1 MYNSVM
7 EMANLWLKQEQS
19 VGRPRVAR
27 AEDAPGLTR
36 LLRDAALVHT
46 HVDWRLPVDWLG
58 EAGFVLQEAPPA
70 AAGGR
75 SLASRLLGARVSLQ
89 ACLAVA
95 ADPPPAA
102 WVRVAA
108 LAEAADVAQTL
119 GGLLAA
125 VQDYLR
131 ATAVTQL
138 AWLPTEEWPNA
149 WLPQL
154 GFTRVNA
161 IETYKKDDVT
171 APAPPPVAGLT
182 IRPVRAADL
191 ETLAAIEVAAFEPLW
206 RHSAAALALA
216 RNQAS
221 SFDVAELDGEIVGFQ
236 FSTGR
241 RHYAHLARMTI
252 APRVQGRGVGSALL
266 AHAIDGYRRNGLH
279 AVTLNTQVDN
289 VASQRLYR
297 RFGFQ
302 PTGERLPV
310 WAISL

>member
-1 MYNSVM
+1 M
-7 EMANLWLKQEQS
+7 EMANLWLKQGQS
-19 VGRPRVAR
+19 VRRLRVAR
-27 AEDAPGLTR
+27 PEDAAGLTR
-36 LLRDAALVHT
+36 LLREAALLHT
-46 HVDWRLPVDWLG
+46 HVDWRPPVDWLG
-58 EAGFVLQEAPPA
+58 SAGFVVQEAPPA
-70 AAGGR
+70 SAGGR
-75 SLASRLLGARVSLQ
+75 ALTARLFGPRVSLQ

-108 LAEAADVAQTL
+108 LAEANDVLATL

-149 WLPQL
+149 WLSRL
-154 GFTRVNA
+154 GFARINA
-161 IETYKKDDVT
+161 IATYKKDDAD
-171 APAPPPVAGLT
+171 APAPPPVAGLA
-182 IRPVRAADL
+182 IRPARAADL
-191 ETLAAIEVAAFEPLW
+191 ETLAAIEVDAFEPIW
-206 RHSAAALALA
+206 RHSAGAMALA

-241 RHYAHLARMTI
+241 RYYAHLARMTI
-252 APRVQGRGVGSALL
+252 APCVQGRGVGSALL
-266 AHAIDGYRRNGLH
+266 AHTIDGYRRSGLR

-297 RFGFQ
+297 RFGFR